1 MHKRILAGTAA
12 LLLTGM
18 VTAGALAATP
28 APAAPNAAEMQK
40 KQENRCADRTARMT
54 GRLAYL
60 EAKLK
65 PTADQRGAWTKWRD
79 TVMANAKA
87 REQQCLQMPMRAEH
101 KRLSIVERQAML
113 ETTLSAR
120 LEALKTSQP
129 ALEALYKTLDD
140 NQKKILDR
148 ADDLENRHFAR
159 GKHAGEH
166 PFDHRRGGWNASGQ
180 STEAP
185 APATQQ

>member
-12 LLLTGM
+12 ILLTGM
-18 VTAGALAATP
+18 VAAGAYAATP

-65 PTADQRGAWTKWRD
+65 PTAEQRAAWANWRD
-79 TVMANAKA
+79 SVMANAKA
-87 REQQCLQMPMRAEH
+87 REQQCLQMPARTEK

-113 ETTLSAR
+113 ETTLAAR
-120 LEALKTSQP
+120 LEALRASRP

-148 ADDLENRHFAR
+148 AGDLENGRFGH
-159 GKHAGEH
+159 GKDMRAHRFEQ
-166 PFDHRRGGWNASGQ
+166 RRGGWNAPARGSD
-180 STEAP
+180 AP